1 MKREENMN
9 YRRFMKRGSIFLA
22 LVLLLAGSI
31 VGINVYNRSQVP
43 ELPSFVDDWNDE
55 GKIILDEDVPL
66 ASVPKTTTKTS
77 TKTTKA
83 TVTLTK
89 ASTKTYSKKRPTT
102 SKTST
107 KTSTKQSSTEK
118 KITTQKTTVKKE
130 ITDQYKK
137 NSRKKTVVTKATTTV
152 KTTVTTE
159 KISNVDS
166 VPVNVVNETVSN
178 STGGVD
184 ARVTK
189 AFDYLGFEVKINPSV
204 SYAGHFDA
212 ATRIITLRKQDNTLY
227 HELGHFLAF
236 IAGNVDTSS
245 SFKAVYSAEKGKYTG
260 VSKAY
265 VTQNSSEYFAES
277 FKDYTV
283 NPSSLKSSRP
293 QTYAAIV
300 AALNKVTDERN
311 SKMLTT
317 YTRLGIWK

>member
-22 LVLLLAGSI
+22 LVLLLAGSV

-66 ASVPKTTTKTS
+66 ASAPKTTTKTS
-77 TKTTKA
+77 TKTTKQ
-83 TVTLTK
+83 TVTLAK
-89 ASTKTYSKKRPTT
+89 ASAKTYSKKRPTT
-102 SKTST
+102 SKTTT
-107 KTSTKQSSTEK
+107 KTSTKQTSTEK
-118 KITTQKTTVKKE
+118 KITTQKTTIKKE

-137 NSRKKTVVTKATTTV
+137 NSKKKTVVTKATTTV

-159 KISNVDS
+159 DISNVDS
-166 VPVNVVNETVSN
+166 IPVDVVNETVSN

-184 ARVTK
+184 PRVTS
-189 AFDYLGFEVKINPSV
+189 AFEKLGFEVKINSSV

-212 ATRIITLRKQDNTLY
+212 ATRIITLRRQDNTLY

-236 IAGNVDTSS
+236 IAGNADTSS
-245 SFKAVYSAEKGKYTG
+245 SFKAIYSAEKGKYTG
-260 VSKAY
+260 VNKGY

-300 AALNKVTDERN
+300 AALNKVTDTQV
-311 SKMLTT
+311 SKMKAT
-317 YTRLGIWK
+317 YTRLGIWT